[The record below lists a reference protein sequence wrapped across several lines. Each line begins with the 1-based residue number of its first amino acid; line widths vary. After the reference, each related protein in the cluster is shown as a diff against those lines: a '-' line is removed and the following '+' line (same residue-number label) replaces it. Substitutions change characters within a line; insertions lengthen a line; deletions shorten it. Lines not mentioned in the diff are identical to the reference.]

1 MHAHPARILPL
12 VRNRRAQGT
21 SYLLS
26 HLFALV
32 FAIVVVV
39 EPADCS
45 DSAPSFFKQ
54 ERLGIRPDK
63 SESDCMCAPA
73 QGDYAVI
80 GSEDVLFSFVA
91 QIGMEHWLYDGF
103 QVGEPYTFT
112 FNTYNPILGVQ
123 VDDQSVL
130 SQAGT

>member
-1 MHAHPARILPL
+1 MPDQFESNCAHSHKVIINNYYALISSLKCN
-12 VRNRRAQGT
+12 V
-21 SYLLS
+21 LL
-26 HLFALV
+26 L
-32 FAIVVVV
+32 
-39 EPADCS
+39 
-45 DSAPSFFKQ
+45 
-54 ERLGIRPDK
+54 
-63 SESDCMCAPA
+63 
-73 QGDYAVI
+73 
-80 GSEDVLFSFVA
+80 FVA